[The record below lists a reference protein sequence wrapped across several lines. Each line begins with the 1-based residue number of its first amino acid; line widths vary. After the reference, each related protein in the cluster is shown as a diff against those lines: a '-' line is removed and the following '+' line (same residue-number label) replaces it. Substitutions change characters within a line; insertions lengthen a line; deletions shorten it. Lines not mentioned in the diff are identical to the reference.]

1 MSVAGAIP
9 VFICLI
15 LFLVQRENYDY
26 IWSRRLLLA
35 GLFFF
40 LIPVQL
46 VKGLLPERILPHAI
60 LGEESQMFLSKSLVF
75 LNERQGEVVWLPGW
89 ASVIIS
95 LWAAVIFIFAVSQ
108 FIKYR
113 RGIRI
118 ILSFIDH
125 VVDRSDIDLTY
136 SVVPDGFCGPCTVG
150 FFRQRIIIPESFVEN
165 PDFLMV
171 YQHEYRHLRNHDN
184 LMKLLCLAVLCLH
197 WMNPM
202 AYVLLYLYRFTA
214 EAVSDGA
221 AIECCSDDEIE
232 RYSIMV
238 VTGVPEEKVFPTVW
252 KNNLS
257 SKGKM
262 LKRRISYMM
271 ERKNTGLLQKVLM
284 VALAIVTV
292 IASACT
298 VFAYEPMQSSDES
311 IGDVVSDYESGDFFS
326 YDIEDADFINST
338 FIDNLD
344 FSNSEEV
351 FCDSNG
357 IQSEIYASDN
367 ARALCIHSMV
377 NGYFSKH
384 SSNGSG
390 GCTVTVYTCQRC
402 NKCGYLANAKYYKTI
417 TYAKCPH

>member
-1 MSVAGAIP
+1 M
-9 VFICLI
+9 FICLI
-15 LFLVQRENYDY
+15 FFLVQRENYDY
-26 IWSRRLLLA
+26 IWGRRLLLA

-271 ERKNTGLLQKVLM
+271 ERKNAGLLQKVLM

-311 IGDVVSDYESGDFFS
+311 ISDVAFSDEIEYFS
-326 YDIEDADFINST
+326 YDFELYDL
-338 FIDNLD
+338 IDELD
-344 FSNSEEV
+344 FSSSDTV
-351 FCDSNG
+351 FFTTDGLQIAVNESADS
-357 IQSEIYASDN
+357 
-367 ARALCIHSMV
+367 RALCIHSMV
-377 NGYFSKH
+377 NGYLSTH

-390 GCTVTVYTCQRC
+390 GCTVKIYTCQRC
-402 NKCGYLANAKYYKTI
+402 NKCGYLANAKYYKTVS
-417 TYAKCPH
+417 YAKCPH

>member
-1 MSVAGAIP
+1 M
-9 VFICLI
+9 FICLI
-15 LFLVQRENYDY
+15 LFLVQKENYDY
-26 IWSRRLLLA
+26 IWGRRLLLA

-271 ERKNTGLLQKVLM
+271 ERKNAGLLQKVLM
-284 VALAIVTV
+284 VALAIVTI

-311 IGDVVSDYESGDFFS
+311 ISDVAFSDEIEYFS
-326 YDIEDADFINST
+326 YDFELYDL
-338 FIDNLD
+338 IDELD
-344 FSNSEEV
+344 FSSSDTV
-351 FCDSNG
+351 FFTTDGLQIAVNESADS
-357 IQSEIYASDN
+357 
-367 ARALCIHSMV
+367 RALCIHSMV
-377 NGYFSKH
+377 NGYLSTH

-390 GCTVTVYTCQRC
+390 GCTVKIYTCQRC
-402 NKCGYLANAKYYKTI
+402 NKCGYLANAKYYKTVS
-417 TYAKCPH
+417 YAKCPH

>member
-1 MSVAGAIP
+1 M
-9 VFICLI
+9 FICLI
-15 LFLVQRENYDY
+15 LFLVQKENYDY
-26 IWSRRLLLA
+26 IWGRRLLLA

-150 FFRQRIIIPESFVEN
+150 FFRQRIIIPESFTEN

-271 ERKNTGLLQKVLM
+271 ERKNVGLLQKVLM

-311 IGDVVSDYESGDFFS
+311 ISDVAFSDEIEYFS
-326 YDIEDADFINST
+326 YDFELCDL
-338 FIDNLD
+338 IDELD
-344 FSNSEEV
+344 FSSSDTV
-351 FCDSNG
+351 FFTTDGLQIAVNESADS
-357 IQSEIYASDN
+357 
-367 ARALCIHSMV
+367 RALCIHSMV
-377 NGYFSKH
+377 NGYLSTH

-390 GCTVTVYTCQRC
+390 GCTVKIYTCQRC
-402 NKCGYLANAKYYKTI
+402 NKCGYLANAKYYKTVS
-417 TYAKCPH
+417 YAKCPH

>member
-1 MSVAGAIP
+1 M
-9 VFICLI
+9 FICLI
-15 LFLVQRENYDY
+15 LFLVQKENYDY
-26 IWSRRLLLA
+26 IWGRRLLLA

-118 ILSFIDH
+118 ILSSIDH
-125 VVDRSDIDLTY
+125 VVNRSDIDLTY

-150 FFRQRIIIPESFVEN
+150 FFRQRIIIPESFTEN

-257 SKGKM
+257 SKGKI

-271 ERKNTGLLQKVLM
+271 ERKNAGLLQKVLM

-311 IGDVVSDYESGDFFS
+311 ISDVAFSDEIEYFS
-326 YDIEDADFINST
+326 YDFELCDL
-338 FIDNLD
+338 IDELD
-344 FSNSEEV
+344 FSSSDAV
-351 FCDSNG
+351 FFTTDGLQIAVNESADS
-357 IQSEIYASDN
+357 
-367 ARALCIHSMV
+367 RALCIHSMV
-377 NGYFSKH
+377 NGYLSTH

-390 GCTVTVYTCQRC
+390 GCTVKIYTCQRC
-402 NKCGYLANAKYYKTI
+402 NKCGYLANAKYYKTVS
-417 TYAKCPH
+417 YAKCPH

>member
-1 MSVAGAIP
+1 M
-9 VFICLI
+9 FICLI
-15 LFLVQRENYDY
+15 LFLVQKENYDY
-26 IWSRRLLLA
+26 IWGRRLLLA

-75 LNERQGEVVWLPGW
+75 LNERQGEVVWLPDW

-118 ILSFIDH
+118 ILSSIDH
-125 VVDRSDIDLTY
+125 VVDRSDINLTY

-271 ERKNTGLLQKVLM
+271 ERKNAGLLQKVLM
-284 VALAIVTV
+284 VVLAIVTV

-311 IGDVVSDYESGDFFS
+311 ISDVAFSDEIEYFS
-326 YDIEDADFINST
+326 YDFELCDL
-338 FIDNLD
+338 IDELD
-344 FSNSEEV
+344 FSSSDTV
-351 FCDSNG
+351 FFTTDGLQIAVNESADS
-357 IQSEIYASDN
+357 
-367 ARALCIHSMV
+367 RALCIHSMV
-377 NGYFSKH
+377 NGYLSTH

-390 GCTVTVYTCQRC
+390 GCTVKIYTCQRC
-402 NKCGYLANAKYYKTI
+402 NKCGYLANAKYYKTVS
-417 TYAKCPH
+417 YAKCPH

>member
-1 MSVAGAIP
+1 M
-9 VFICLI
+9 FICLI
-15 LFLVQRENYDY
+15 LFLVQKENYDY
-26 IWSRRLLLA
+26 IWGRRLLLA

-118 ILSFIDH
+118 ILSSIDH

-136 SVVPDGFCGPCTVG
+136 SIVPDGFCGPCTVG
-150 FFRQRIIIPESFVEN
+150 FFRQRIIIPESFTEN

-257 SKGKM
+257 SKGKI

-271 ERKNTGLLQKVLM
+271 ERKNAGLLQKVLI

-311 IGDVVSDYESGDFFS
+311 ISDVAFSDEIEYFS
-326 YDIEDADFINST
+326 YDFELCDL
-338 FIDNLD
+338 IDELD
-344 FSNSEEV
+344 FSSSDAV
-351 FCDSNG
+351 FFTTDGLQIAVNESADS
-357 IQSEIYASDN
+357 
-367 ARALCIHSMV
+367 RALCIHSMV
-377 NGYFSKH
+377 NGYLSTH

-390 GCTVTVYTCQRC
+390 GCTVKIYTCQRC
-402 NKCGYLANAKYYKTI
+402 NKCGYLANAKYYKTVS
-417 TYAKCPH
+417 YAKCPH

>member
-1 MSVAGAIP
+1 M
-9 VFICLI
+9 FICLI
-15 LFLVQRENYDY
+15 LFLVQKENYDY

-75 LNERQGEVVWLPGW
+75 LNERLGEVVWLPGW

-118 ILSFIDH
+118 ILSSIDH
-125 VVDRSDIDLTY
+125 VVDRSDINLTY

-257 SKGKM
+257 SKGKI

-271 ERKNTGLLQKVLM
+271 ERKNAGLLQKVLM

-311 IGDVVSDYESGDFFS
+311 ISDVAFSDEIEYFS
-326 YDIEDADFINST
+326 YDFELCDL
-338 FIDNLD
+338 IDELD
-344 FSNSEEV
+344 FSSSDTV
-351 FCDSNG
+351 FFTTDGLQIAVNESADS
-357 IQSEIYASDN
+357 
-367 ARALCIHSMV
+367 RALCIHSMV
-377 NGYFSKH
+377 NGYLSTH

-390 GCTVTVYTCQRC
+390 GCTVKIYTCQRC
-402 NKCGYLANAKYYKTI
+402 NKCGYLANAKYYKTVS
-417 TYAKCPH
+417 YAKCPH

>member
-1 MSVAGAIP
+1 M
-9 VFICLI
+9 FICLI

-26 IWSRRLLLA
+26 IWGRRLLLA

-118 ILSFIDH
+118 ILSSIDH

-150 FFRQRIIIPESFVEN
+150 FFRQKIIIPESFVEN

-184 LMKLLCLAVLCLH
+184 LMKLLCLVVLCLH

-271 ERKNTGLLQKVLM
+271 ERKNAGLLQKVLM

-311 IGDVVSDYESGDFFS
+311 VSDVAFSDEIEYFS
-326 YDIEDADFINST
+326 YDFELCDL
-338 FIDNLD
+338 IDELD
-344 FSNSEEV
+344 FSSSDAV
-351 FCDSNG
+351 FFTTDGLQIAVNESADS
-357 IQSEIYASDN
+357 
-367 ARALCIHSMV
+367 RALCIHSMV
-377 NGYFSKH
+377 NGYLSTH

-390 GCTVTVYTCQRC
+390 GCTVKIYTCQRC
-402 NKCGYLANAKYYKTI
+402 NKCGYLANAKYYKTVS
-417 TYAKCPH
+417 YAKCPH

>member
-1 MSVAGAIP
+1 M
-9 VFICLI
+9 FICLI

-26 IWSRRLLLA
+26 IWGRRLLLA

-89 ASVIIS
+89 ASVIVS

-150 FFRQRIIIPESFVEN
+150 FFRQRIIIPESFTEN

-271 ERKNTGLLQKVLM
+271 ERKNVGLLQKMLI
-284 VALAIVTV
+284 VALSIVTV

-311 IGDVVSDYESGDFFS
+311 ISDVAFSDEIEYFS
-326 YDIEDADFINST
+326 YDFELYDL
-338 FIDNLD
+338 IDELD
-344 FSNSEEV
+344 FSSSDTV
-351 FCDSNG
+351 FFTTDGLQIAVNESADS
-357 IQSEIYASDN
+357 
-367 ARALCIHSMV
+367 RALCIHSMV
-377 NGYFSKH
+377 NGYLSTH

-390 GCTVTVYTCQRC
+390 GCTVKIYTCQRC
-402 NKCGYLANAKYYKTI
+402 NKCGYLANAKYYKTVS
-417 TYAKCPH
+417 YAKCPH